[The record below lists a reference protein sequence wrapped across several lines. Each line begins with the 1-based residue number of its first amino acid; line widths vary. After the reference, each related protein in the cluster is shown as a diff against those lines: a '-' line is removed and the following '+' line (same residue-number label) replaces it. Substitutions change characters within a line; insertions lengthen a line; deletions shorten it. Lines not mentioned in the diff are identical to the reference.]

1 MGKCI
6 LIIGGA
12 KSGKSSYALNIC
24 KGLGKKHIFL
34 ATAQPIDEEMKEKI
48 RRHKKERGHG
58 WLTVEEPVYIIDKIK
73 ELDKED
79 TIILLDCLT
88 LWVNN
93 LFIYHADLEDEI
105 NRLIHTLSSLKGTI
119 VIVSNEVSMGI
130 VPSDKLSRRYRELLG
145 YANQQIARLADKVI
159 LMVAGIPVA
168 IKSDLPS
175 KNSLLP

>member
-12 KSGKSSYALNIC
+12 KSGKSKYALNIC
-24 KGLGKKHIFL
+24 KGLGKENIFL

-48 RRHKKERGHG
+48 KRHKKERGHG
-58 WLTVEEPVYIIDKIK
+58 WLTVEEPGYIIDKIK

-93 LFIYHADLEDEI
+93 LFIYHTTHIPHLK
-105 NRLIHTLSSLKGTI
+105 TLR
-119 VIVSNEVSMGI
+119 VIF
-130 VPSDKLSRRYRELLG
+130 
-145 YANQQIARLADKVI
+145 
-159 LMVAGIPVA
+159 
-168 IKSDLPS
+168 
-175 KNSLLP
+175 